1 MPKAIKKLAATVLV
15 WFFEVCVAMVRAAR
29 FMFPRMAAVLQYP
42 ARIALR
48 YVVVPAYRQ
57 YRRARR
63 GIRNRAPEWLRGATS
78 VFDRVL
84 FYGVISIVALGTTAS
99 SIYASG
105 PRGGVPEQ
113 GSLLAQFFKK
123 NGGDVIEFGVAAPAE
138 GRETLA
144 AAFAAAELP
153 GGNDGEGDFYEDD
166 ETAMIL
172 QDGAI
177 LAQPLPTGENRRTA
191 ETHVVSAGD
200 TIAGIAQRFG
210 VSIDTILWANK
221 LTIRSIIRPGNTLAI
236 PPISGVLHK
245 VARGDTIRAIAQR
258 YRVKPED
265 IVAWNQLADASDLR
279 LGETLVIPG
288 GRMPAPPAPPRPSRT
303 VLIPSRV
310 TPNASG
316 LIWPSACRRVTQ
328 GFSWRHTG
336 LDIACGKG
344 HPLRAVADGIVIIAG
359 WNRGGYGYQVVIDH
373 GDGRRTRY
381 AHSSQLNAKVGDQVR
396 QGDVVA
402 LEGTTGRSTGPH
414 NHFELYIDGRR
425 VNPLQYIR

>member
-1 MPKAIKKLAATVLV
+1 MSRVIKKLGATVLV
-15 WFFEVCVAMVRAAR
+15 WFFEACVAIVHAAR
-29 FMFPRMAAVLQYP
+29 FVLPRAAKLLQYP
-42 ARIALR
+42 GRIMLR
-48 YVVVPAYRQ
+48 YLVIPMYRQ
-57 YRRARR
+57 YRRMRR
-63 GIRNRAPEWLRGATS
+63 GIRNRAPEWLRGATG

-84 FYGVISIVALGTTAS
+84 FYAVVSIVALGTTAS

-113 GSLLAQFFKK
+113 GSLLATFFAK
-123 NGGDVIEFGVAAPAE
+123 NGGDVVEFGTPLPPVSQ
-138 GRETLA
+138 GMLA
-144 AAFAAAELP
+144 AAAVAAEPL

-177 LAQPLPTGENRRTA
+177 FAQPLPTGENRRTA
-191 ETHVVSAGD
+191 ETYVVAAGD

-221 LTIRSIIRPGNTLAI
+221 LTVRSIIRPGNTLTI

-245 VARGDTIRAIAQR
+245 VARGETVRGIAQR
-258 YRVKPED
+258 YRVNPD
-265 IVAWNQLADASDLR
+265 DVVAWNQLADASDLR
-279 LGETLVIPG
+279 PGETLVIPG
-288 GRMPAPPAPPRPSRT
+288 GRMPAPPAPPKSSRT

-316 LIWPSACRRVTQ
+316 LIWPSACHRITQ

-336 LDIACGKG
+336 IDIACGKG
-344 HPLRAVADGIVIIAG
+344 HPLRAVADGIVMIAG

-381 AHSSQLNAKVGDQVR
+381 AHASQLNAKVGDQVR